1 MAQDIF
7 SCHLSTS
14 SPDAV
19 NIDSFALQETKRRLQ
34 SASAELFDA
43 PQRQVI
49 VTEQFMFMEN
59 GCIILDS
66 TNKLTLER
74 I

>member
-19 NIDSFALQETKRRLQ
+19 NVDSFALQETKRRLQ

-49 VTEQFMFMEN
+49 VTEQFMFM
-59 GCIILDS
+59 
-66 TNKLTLER
+66 
-74 I
+74 